1 MEEKGKMEREVKLHK
16 ELEYKINEIKK
27 QSDIIYDI
35 LLKEKIKENFQN
47 LRYFDDFYK
56 SYVFSPLKSNENI
69 LEKFSKNILER
80 INFLSQKII
89 NSNIIQ
95 NSNEKLSN
103 NEFLNLSDNENN
115 NLFDEENQSLF
126 NKRIN
131 KNLLNNNEY
140 KKIFKFFP
148 SLSELLDNQ
157 LQEQFLSEIKE
168 KFKHNDILYILCLIL
183 EYKLIECDIQLE
195 QELLNLYKQRQVQKI
210 NYLEPIIYAQKN
222 IYFLKIFPYE
232 DIQIL
237 VNYNKKNSQMPK
249 WHESWNLKF
258 NNSDKIFKD
267 KIKNPLV
274 NKNFNALKNYL
285 YQFKKEFN
293 KDFYNF
299 YNVVY
304 FNKSVDLNFNFSAI
318 NNKFPKSNDFIF
330 KNVSPFYNLLN
341 QSNSHIQ
348 ENKLEKFL
356 KIFNN
361 DNLEIKDNNVFFYN
375 LENIIYD
382 YSQQELKNTLIYFDK
397 YTNGI
402 IKLQDQ
408 IPTPYNFNYIQKFLK
423 DKDFSI
429 YSQFLFKNLANTF
442 FMYPIKLV
450 EIYQKKKDYLNT
462 FFNFFNQESLN
473 FLFDKSNLNENLI
486 ENLNSNN
493 FNSKLNNNLI
503 QYIKDFY
510 ENINSQ
516 NNNEIII
523 NNNVNSLNDNENT
536 INNNENIINNN
547 ENTINNNENIINN
560 DVNTLNEN
568 VNFKNNNEI
577 IIKNE
582 NIVDVNL
589 ENLEKIMN
597 LFFKFLDK
605 QLTFN
610 ERIHQN
616 NIVKGAL
623 GESYIL
629 YYLKKILKNEYI
641 FFDNLY
647 LPHPKLLNSLIQ
659 IDGLIV
665 SPYGIFVLEIKNFSA
680 LEIKGNVED
689 KYWTLIYPNNEK
701 QEINNILKQNLSHI
715 KHLQGLLG
723 LDEKYFI
730 SMIIIENINSYLTE
744 IKINE
749 NLQSVIFSLT
759 KALKEI
765 ENFKQEIL
773 SKKEIF
779 QIQSILKNIRYLD
792 SDTKIRQLNSNY
804 KNSLFYI
811 QTKQQQVFQ
820 KENIKNINLKLNIEN
835 IFKEYIFK
843 NQKFII
849 EADVT
854 QENQNIKENIS
865 DINQDNQSINQ
876 EISLNKQE
884 ISNNIENVK
893 IENKFINNNKI
904 SKEKISHI
912 LHLINDS
919 QNKSNIDFMNRDI
932 NQIKN
937 ELNNSSNKLNE
948 NYIEVQNTS
957 NQKHILIS
965 KTFLFIYLIISVL
978 FILFLIYY
986 FYKFL

>member
-1 MEEKGKMEREVKLHK
+1 MEEKGKIEKEVKLHK

-47 LRYFDDFYK
+47 LKYFDDFYK

-69 LEKFSKNILER
+69 LENFSKNILER
-80 INFLSQKII
+80 INFLSQKIL

-115 NLFDEENQSLF
+115 NLFDKENQSLF

-195 QELLNLYKQRQVQKI
+195 QELLNLYKQRRVQKI

-237 VNYNKKNSQMPK
+237 VNYDKKNSQMPK

-341 QSNSHIQ
+341 QSNSNIQ

-361 DNLEIKDNNVFFYN
+361 DNLEIKDNNVFFYD

-382 YSQQELKNTLIYFDK
+382 YSQQELENTLIYFDK

-402 IKLQDQ
+402 IKLQEQ

-510 ENINSQ
+510 ENINSK

-523 NNNVNSLNDNENT
+523 NNNVNSLNDN
-536 INNNENIINNN
+536 
-547 ENTINNNENIINN
+547 
-560 DVNTLNEN
+560 
-568 VNFKNNNEI
+568 K
-577 IIKNE
+577 

-597 LFFKFLDK
+597 LFFKFLDQ

-759 KALKEI
+759 KVLKEI

-893 IENKFINNNKI
+893 IENKPINNNRI
-904 SKEKISHI
+904 SKEKIYHI
-912 LHLINDS
+912 LHLINDD
-919 QNKSNIDFMNRDI
+919 QNKSNIDFMNKDI

-937 ELNNSSNKLNE
+937 ELNNFSNKLNE
-948 NYIEVQNTS
+948 NYIEVKNTS
-957 NQKHILIS
+957 NQEHILIS
-965 KTFLFIYLIISVL
+965 KKFLFIYLIISVL

-986 FYKFL
+986 FL

>member
-1 MEEKGKMEREVKLHK
+1 MEEKGKIEKEVKLHK

-47 LRYFDDFYK
+47 LKYFDDFYK

-69 LEKFSKNILER
+69 LENFSKNILKR

-115 NLFDEENQSLF
+115 NLFDKENQSLF

-195 QELLNLYKQRQVQKI
+195 QELLNLYKQRRVQKI

-237 VNYNKKNSQMPK
+237 VNYDKKNSQMPK

-341 QSNSHIQ
+341 QSNSNIQ

-361 DNLEIKDNNVFFYN
+361 DNLEIKDNNVFFYD

-382 YSQQELKNTLIYFDK
+382 YSQQELENTLIYFDK

-402 IKLQDQ
+402 IKLQEQ

-510 ENINSQ
+510 ENINSK

-523 NNNVNSLNDNENT
+523 NNNVNSLNDN
-536 INNNENIINNN
+536 
-547 ENTINNNENIINN
+547 
-560 DVNTLNEN
+560 
-568 VNFKNNNEI
+568 K
-577 IIKNE
+577 

-597 LFFKFLDK
+597 LFFKFLDQ

-759 KALKEI
+759 KVLKEI
-765 ENFKQEIL
+765 KNFKQEIL

-835 IFKEYIFK
+835 IFKEYIFN

-893 IENKFINNNKI
+893 IENKPINNNRI
-904 SKEKISHI
+904 SKEKIYHI
-912 LHLINDS
+912 LHLINDD
-919 QNKSNIDFMNRDI
+919 QNKSNIDFMNKDI

-937 ELNNSSNKLNE
+937 ELNNFSNKLNE
-948 NYIEVQNTS
+948 NYIEVKNTS
-957 NQKHILIS
+957 NQEHILIS
-965 KTFLFIYLIISVL
+965 KKFLFIYLIISVL

-986 FYKFL
+986 FL